1 MSLGYN
7 FDDTEAFLSSL
18 NTDRPES
25 DRLNPSNLL
34 DFENSSGLD
43 EYTKTDIKIEDEI
56 DDWIDYGAL
65 QQKYVPQTAEDTPD
79 SNNESVPMV
88 SPPDSFTS
96 MSETSSVNA
105 KRATTNSKVT
115 KLKKERHSHNVVEK
129 KYRMN
134 INNKIL
140 ELRDAVPSLRVA
152 SGDKRIAATD
162 LDGLTPALKLNKAN
176 ILAKATEY
184 IRHLESKNAYLM
196 NEIHMLRS
204 SLDNQMANN
213 YTQQTQYFSPEL
225 QQQPQQNQYGGQNQT
240 YVMNSSPVPVAS
252 KLLMGGMTAMVGTQL
267 FEGFSD
273 DSFKGLFL
281 VPLHRIFPLVDSA
294 QASVVFNYLRTL
306 LFFGGLF
313 LLLQPVYQFFAAPKE
328 KAPTPIRTAFDV
340 SLGELAL
347 DTLKMLGIKLRILKL
362 DLTEELNGINSLNL
376 YFEKWLVNTLSN
388 QETMSYSTI
397 WRPFFKY
404 YIRSLAIDS
413 RIIEVVKSNSSIQ
426 FHFNRLIVAKMVMMK
441 VGEPLS
447 SFLGLQRML
456 DSLMLGMV
464 KDLKQIKDS
473 TKYSDE
479 TARILKF
486 VSNDIAF
493 LDSEEL
499 FEKLIDVL
507 KWRETNNNGS
517 YIEEF
522 LRNSEDS
529 DLSLINL
536 ICAIR
541 SSQILNE
548 LMKEYLSQLAESTSE
563 PEESGETQM
572 DADTIYEKINSDSLV
587 IPPACVK
594 LQRLRIV
601 LNSLLKPTAENARKT
616 LETAIG
622 AVKDVVEFSEAI
634 EQIEPVQQD
643 ESGVEDP
650 TISKILQFAHQPM
663 RPPKLANDETRLT
676 LTCVLML
683 HFFEVGQ
690 VGQACR
696 LVRYL
701 SLSQSTETVSLLTL
715 ISVLRAVSVLGDHLD
730 TLDGD
735 LHSRQTVGSLVAF
748 LRLHVGSTTKPSL
761 VSKSMTDNSHH
772 QLVDDA
778 IDYDV
783 RDLDYELKS
792 SVSHK
797 LVCLG
802 RQLLG
807 DSEM

>member
-18 NTDRPES
+18 NTERPES
-25 DRLNPSNLL
+25 DTSNPANLL
-34 DFENSSGLD
+34 EFENFSGLD
-43 EYTKTDIKIEDEI
+43 DYAKTDIKVEDEI

-65 QQKYVPQTAEDTPD
+65 QQKYVPQTADDTPE

-96 MSETSSVNA
+96 MSETSSVNP
-105 KRATTNSKVT
+105 KRATTKSKVT
-115 KLKKERHSHNVVEK
+115 KVKKERHSHNVVEK

-152 SGDKRIAATD
+152 SGDKRIATTD
-162 LDGLTPALKLNKAN
+162 LDGLSPALKLNKAN

-184 IRHLESKNAYLM
+184 IHHLESKNAYLM

-213 YTQQTQYFSPEL
+213 YTQQTQYFNPET
-225 QQQPQQNQYGGQNQT
+225 QPPPQPNQYTNQNQA
-240 YVMNSSPVPVAS
+240 YVMNSSPVPATT

-267 FEGFSD
+267 FDGFSD

-281 VPLHRIFPLVDSA
+281 VPLHRIFPIIGSP

-313 LLLQPVYQFFAAPKE
+313 ILLQPVYQFFTAPKE
-328 KAPTPIRTAFDV
+328 KAPIPIRTAFDV
-340 SLGELAL
+340 SLRELAL
-347 DTLKMLGIKLRILKL
+347 DTLKMLGIKLRVLKL
-362 DLTEELNGINSLNL
+362 DLTEKLNGINSLNL

-404 YIRSLAIDS
+404 YIQSLGIDGQ
-413 RIIEVVKSNSSIQ
+413 IIEVVKSDATIQ

-447 SFLGLQRML
+447 TLLGLQRML

-464 KDLKQIKDS
+464 KDFRQIKDT

-486 VSNDIAF
+486 VSNDITF
-493 LDSEEL
+493 LDSAEL
-499 FEKLIDVL
+499 FEKLSDVL

-517 YIEEF
+517 YIKEF
-522 LRNSEDS
+522 LKNSGDS

-541 SSQILNE
+541 SSQVLND

-563 PEESGETQM
+563 LEDSCESQV
-572 DADTIYEKINSDSLV
+572 DADTIYEEVNSDSLV

-594 LQRLRIV
+594 LLRLRTV

-616 LETAIG
+616 LEAAIST
-622 AVKDVVEFSEAI
+622 VKDVVEFSEAI

-643 ESGVEDP
+643 ESGVGDP
-650 TISKILQFAHQPM
+650 TISKILQFAHQPL

-683 HFFEVGQ
+683 HFFEDGQ
-690 VGQACR
+690 VSQACR

-715 ISVLRAVSVLGDHLD
+715 ISVLRAVSALIDHLD
-730 TLDGD
+730 YLEEDP
-735 LHSRQTVGSLVAF
+735 HSRQTAGSLVAF

-761 VSKSMTDNSHH
+761 ASKSTTENPHH

-778 IDYDV
+778 VDCDV

-792 SVSHK
+792 GVSHK
-797 LVCLG
+797 LVYLG

-807 DSEM
+807 DTEM

>member
-1 MSLGYN
+1 MSLGYS
-7 FDDTEAFLSSL
+7 FDDAEAFLSSL
-18 NTDRPES
+18 NTERPGSES
-25 DRLNPSNLL
+25 SNLSTLL

-43 EYTKTDIKIEDEI
+43 EYTKADIKIEDEI
-56 DDWIDYGAL
+56 NDWIDYGAL
-65 QQKYVPQTAEDTPD
+65 QQKYVPQTTDDTPE
-79 SNNESVPMV
+79 SNNESMPMV
-88 SPPDSFTS
+88 SPPDSSTS
-96 MSETSSVNA
+96 MSETSSINA
-105 KRATTNSKVT
+105 KRATTNSKIT
-115 KLKKERHSHNVVEK
+115 KVKKERHSHNVVEK

-140 ELRDAVPSLRVA
+140 ELRNAVPSLRAA
-152 SGDKRIAATD
+152 SGDKRIAPQD
-162 LDGLTPALKLNKAN
+162 LDGLSPALKLNKAN

-204 SLDNQMANN
+204 SLDSQMANS
-213 YTQQTQYFSPEL
+213 YSQQTQYFSPEM
-225 QQQPQQNQYGGQNQT
+225 QPQPQQSQYPDQNQE
-240 YVMNSSPVPVAS
+240 YVMNSSSVPVSS

-267 FEGFSD
+267 FDGFSD
-273 DSFKGLFL
+273 ESFKGLFL
-281 VPLHRIFPLVDSA
+281 VPLHRIFPILGSP
-294 QASVVFNYLRTL
+294 QASVALNYLRTL

-313 LLLQPVYQFFAAPKE
+313 LLLQPLYQFFTTPKE
-328 KAPTPIRTAFDV
+328 KAPAPLRTAFDV
-340 SLGELAL
+340 SLWELAL
-347 DTLKMLGIKLRILKL
+347 DSLKMLGVKLRLLKL
-362 DLTEELNGINSLNL
+362 DLTEELNGIKSLNL

-404 YIRSLAIDS
+404 YIQSLGIDG
-413 RIIEVVKSNSSIQ
+413 RINEVVKSDATIQ
-426 FHFNRLIVAKMVMMK
+426 FHFNRLIVSKMVMTK

-447 SFLGLQRML
+447 TFLGLQRIL

-464 KDLKQIKDS
+464 KDLKQIKDT
-473 TKYSDE
+473 TKFSDE
-479 TARILKF
+479 TTRILKF

-493 LDSEEL
+493 LDSAEL
-499 FEKLIDVL
+499 FEKLSDVL

-541 SSQILNE
+541 SSQILNN

-563 PEESGETQM
+563 SEDSGGAQV
-572 DADTIYEKINSDSLV
+572 DADTIYDKINSDSLM

-601 LNSLLKPTAENARKT
+601 LNSLLKPTAENSRQT
-616 LETAIG
+616 LEVVIS

-634 EQIEPVQQD
+634 EQIEPLQQED
-643 ESGVEDP
+643 SGVEDP
-650 TISKILQFAHQPM
+650 TISKILQFAHQPL
-663 RPPKLANDETRLT
+663 RPSKLTNDETRLT
-676 LTCVLML
+676 ITCVLML
-683 HFFEVGQ
+683 YFFENGQ
-690 VGQACR
+690 ASQACR
-696 LVRYL
+696 LVRFL

-715 ISVLRAVSVLGDHLD
+715 ISVLRAVGALIDHLD
-730 TLDGD
+730 LLEGD
-735 LHSRQTVGSLVAF
+735 SHSRQTAGSLVAF

-761 VSKSMTDNSHH
+761 ASKSAADNSYH

-778 IDYDV
+778 IDYEV
-783 RDLDYELKS
+783 RDLDVELKS
-792 SVSHK
+792 DVSHK

-807 DSEM
+807 DTEI